1 MVPRDLGRG
10 GQSDGE
16 GVGDRQSGGPGL
28 KSLHVM
34 SSHWHAKELGLS
46 GVLVLGALYDHLLCS
61 KKILTPGPNSDQ

>member
-46 GVLVLGALYDHLLCS
+46 GVLVLGALYDHLLCF
-61 KKILTPGPNSDQ
+61 KKNINAWP